1 MENNPENNQLMIT
14 PQSKILQVIEA
25 YPQLEDVLISY
36 VPAFEKLK
44 NPVLRNTVAR
54 VTTMQQVASIGDVKV
69 GDLIN
74 MLRKEVGQELIE
86 GGMDTTYNF
95 SQPEWFGEELVDS
108 EFDAREMLSNGEQPV
123 NQVMADL
130 KDVPAGK
137 IYKLISPFLPAP
149 LIDKSA
155 SLEIYHWVTEE
166 KDYLY
171 LIYFLVK

>member
-1 MENNPENNQLMIT
+1 MENNLENSQLMIT

-54 VTTMQQVASIGDVKV
+54 VTTMQQVASIGNVKV

-74 MLRKEVGQELIE
+74 YLRKEVGQELIE

-95 SQPEWFGEELVDS
+95 SQPGWFEDELVES
-108 EFDAREMLSNGEQPV
+108 EFDSREMLSNGEQPI

-149 LIDKSA
+149 LIDKAA
-155 SLEIYHWVTEE
+155 SLEMDHWVDKKAE
-166 KDYLY
+166 DL
-171 LIYFLVK
+171 FLVYFQIK

>member
-1 MENNPENNQLMIT
+1 MENNNDQNQLMIT

-25 YPQLEDVLISY
+25 YPQLENVLISY

-54 VTTMQQVASIGDVKV
+54 ITTMQQVASIGDVKV
-69 GDLIN
+69 GELIN
-74 MLRKEVGQELIE
+74 MLRNEVGQELIE
-86 GGMDTTYNF
+86 GGMNTSYNF
-95 SQPEWFGEELVDS
+95 SQPEWFGEELVER

-130 KDVPAGK
+130 KSMTART
-137 IYKLISPFLPAP
+137 IYKLTTPFLPAP
-149 LIDKSA
+149 VIDKA
-155 SLEIYHWVTEE
+155 TSLEMDHWVKKEQ
-166 KDYLY
+166 DDLF

>member
-1 MENNPENNQLMIT
+1 MVKKMNETQLMIT

-36 VPAFEKLK
+36 VPAFKKLK

-54 VTTMQQVASIGDVKV
+54 VTTLQQVASIGDVKV

-74 MLRKEVGQELIE
+74 NLRKEVGQELVAE
-86 GGMDTTYNF
+86 GKDTAYNF
-95 SQPEWFGEELVDS
+95 SQPDWFGEELVEN

-130 KDVPAGK
+130 KGMPAGK
-137 IYKLISPFLPAP
+137 IYKLVAPFLPAP
-149 LIDKSA
+149 LIDKAA
-155 SLEIYHWVTEE
+155 SLEIDHWVD
-166 KDYLY
+166 KKAQDLF
-171 LIYFLVK
+171 LVYFLIK